1 MIATLKHCGLPQGVK
16 RSGFIEHVAP
26 ALKARGISASAI
38 HYLAKAF
45 EAWTRDQDYVAN
57 RVCGFWHKVGVLADK
72 LCVSV
77 RTINSIERQLEQ
89 AGLIKRTVMANGAR
103 DGCRQAG
110 DAAPVRWL
118 MGINLA
124 PIVEAAA
131 ELVAEAKAIR
141 LQQEAKSLCQRE
153 IRQVNKRIRQLDDHQ
168 ASHQA
173 QEILPNGRSAI
184 IKDMAKLKEIL
195 AALIAV
201 EKAFADAPRSAKTS
215 DQPEENRRPII
226 QTKQSKSLYAPDV
239 TCQQVTA
246 RQACQIASQEF
257 QECLEM
263 YGDHSWQGIVQV
275 AYQIGLSI
283 GIDERTWQAAC
294 GSLGRERT
302 ALCVILIHRNQ
313 ALPPTHPY
321 HAKKAGAC
329 LWGMAKSAR
338 NGKLNLMGLIG
349 AARGQIAS
357 HKPTQMGKL

>member
-38 HYLAKAF
+38 HYMAKAF
-45 EAWTRDQDYVAN
+45 EAWTRDQDYTTN
-57 RVCGFWHKVGVLADK
+57 RVCGFWHKVSVLAEK

-89 AGLIKRTVMANGAR
+89 AGLINRTVMANGAR
-103 DGCRQAG
+103 DGCREAG

-118 MGINLA
+118 LGINLA

-141 LQQEAKSLCQRE
+141 LQQEAKELCQRE
-153 IRQVNKRIRQLDDHQ
+153 IRQVNKRIRQLENDQ
-168 ASHQA
+168 ASQQA
-173 QEILPNGRSAI
+173 QEILPNGRSAT
-184 IKDMAKLKEIL
+184 IKDMAKLKEVL
-195 AALIAV
+195 MALIAV
-201 EKAFADAPRSAKTS
+201 ENAFADPSRSAKTS

-226 QTKQSKSLYAPDV
+226 QTKQSKILYAEEAN
-239 TCQQVTA
+239 QQVTA
-246 RQACQIASQEF
+246 QQASQIANQEF
-257 QECLEM
+257 RECLDM

-283 GIDERTWQAAC
+283 GIDAGTWQAAC
-294 GSLGRERT
+294 ASLGRERT

-313 ALPPTHPY
+313 ALPRTHPY

-329 LWGMAKSAR
+329 LWGMARSAR

-357 HKPTQMGKL
+357 NKPVQMGKL

>member
-16 RSGFIEHVAP
+16 RFGFIEHIAP

-45 EAWTRDQDYVAN
+45 EAWTRDQDYTAN
-57 RVCGFWHKVGVLADK
+57 RVCGFWHKVGILAEK
-72 LCVSV
+72 LCVTV

-103 DGCRQAG
+103 DGCREAG

-118 MGINLA
+118 LGINLA

-141 LQQEAKSLCQRE
+141 LQQEAKELCQRE
-153 IRQVNKRIRQLDDHQ
+153 IRQVNKRIRQLENDQ
-168 ASHQA
+168 ASKEA

-195 AALIAV
+195 KALIAI
-201 EKAFADAPRSAKTS
+201 ENAFSDPSRSAKTS

-226 QTKQSKSLYAPDV
+226 QTKQSKNLYGAEDAS
-239 TCQQVTA
+239 QQVTA
-246 RQACQIASQEF
+246 QQASQIANPEF
-257 QECLEM
+257 QECLDM
-263 YGDHSWQGIVQV
+263 YGDYSWQGIVQV

-283 GIDERTWQAAC
+283 GIDAGTWQTAC
-294 GSLGRERT
+294 ASLGRERT

-313 ALPPTHPY
+313 VLPPTHPY

-329 LWGMAKSAR
+329 LWGMARSAN
-338 NGKLNLMGLIG
+338 NGKLNLIGLVG

-357 HKPTQMGKL
+357 NKPVQRGKL